1 MTMTT
6 AEAMA
11 IMRERE
17 PGWRQGMTPAELEEE
32 IKEVAAWDRRM
43 DLHRQYGY
51 RPAYEIPVDHATM
64 KRRAQDAARAKIYR
78 QKKKDKAANVTHLVV
93 I

>member
-17 PGWRQGMTPAELEEE
+17 PMWREGMTPEEFEEE
-32 IKEVAAWDRRM
+32 TLDCARQDIRM
-43 DLHRQYGY
+43 DKMRADGW
-51 RPAYEIPVDHATM
+51 RPLCEQPIDQAA
-64 KRRAQDAARAKIYR
+64 KKRAQDAARAKKYR
-78 QKKKDKAANVTHLVV
+78 RNKKAQASKRHATV